1 VQLSDRMIQ
10 RDVEVTARTKAVP
23 LRGPCLVIL
32 GERVIAHRLPDAGT
46 VTIGR
51 HPTCDVVI
59 DDPSVSRRH
68 ALVHLDGLRIE
79 DLGSANG
86 TRIGG
91 GAIGAGAP
99 VPIAFDQVVRI
110 GGVAMLIQRPGDTT
124 PVGTVAGD
132 RPTQPIVADL
142 DPAGA
147 MARLHDLVD
156 RVAASTISVLILGET
171 GVGKEVLAE
180 LVHTRSSRAAR
191 PFLRLNCAALAE
203 TLLESELFGHE
214 KGAFTGAVE
223 TKAGLLETAQ
233 GGTVFLDEIG
243 ELPPST
249 QAKLLR
255 VIEQRELLRVGGLR
269 ARPIDVRFIAA
280 THRDL
285 GADIERGTFRRDLY
299 FRLNGITL
307 SIPPLRDRP
316 AEIEALARRFAIRA
330 AASLGRSAPP
340 ALSAEAL
347 VRLRGHPWPG
357 NIRELRNVMDRAV
370 LLASDRIDAEH
381 LMVEAA
387 RVDVAVS
394 VAAPRVQAGSVLAEA
409 PAGDLAEVRRRT
421 LALEREHILAALA
434 RAAGNQKV
442 AAQMLGISRRTL
454 ITKLE
459 RHAIDRPRKRATPPP
474 PA

>member
-1 VQLSDRMIQ
+1 MTQ
-10 RDVEVTARTKAVP
+10 RPVDVTARTKVVP
-23 LRGPCLVIL
+23 ARGPCLVIL
-32 GERVIAHRLPDAGT
+32 GERVIAHRLPDGGT
-46 VTIGR
+46 VTVGR
-51 HPTCDVVI
+51 SPTCDVVI
-59 DDPSVSRRH
+59 DEPSVSRRH
-68 ALVHLDGLRIE
+68 ALVHLDGLRVE

-91 GAIGAGAP
+91 AALSPNAP
-99 VPIAFDQVVRI
+99 VAVAFDQVVRF
-110 GGVAMLIQRPGDTT
+110 GGVAVLIQRAGDTA
-124 PVGTVAGD
+124 PLGMVAGD
-132 RPTQPIVADL
+132 RPTQPIISDL
-142 DPAGA
+142 DPNGA
-147 MARLHDLVD
+147 MARLHELVD

-180 LVHTRSSRAAR
+180 LVHNRSSRASR

-223 TKAGLLETAQ
+223 TKVGLLETAQ

-255 VIEQRELLRVGGLR
+255 VIEQRELLRVGGLK

-285 GADIERGTFRRDLY
+285 GADIENGTFRRDLY

-316 AEIEALARRFAIRA
+316 AEIEALARRFAGRA
-330 AASLGRSAPP
+330 AASLGRGVPP
-340 ALSAEAL
+340 ELTSEAL
-347 VRLRGHPWPG
+347 ARLRAHPWPG

-381 LMVEAA
+381 LMVEVA
-387 RVDVAVS
+387 RPPAVAVEA
-394 VAAPRVQAGSVLAEA
+394 AAPATPATPPAAAPER
-409 PAGDLAEVRRRT
+409 PAGDLAEVKRRT

-442 AAQMLGISRRTL
+442 AAQLLGISRRTL

-459 RHAIDRPRKRATPPP
+459 RHAIDRPRKRAVPAPTP
-474 PA
+474 